1 MGNQVPV
8 NKPTAAYVLSL
19 IGGILGLIIGFILI
33 VIFVS
38 LGFFIYDVGI
48 VIYFGIGIWCIISS
62 IIVIVAASKLNSEP
76 MEHTKWGVLILIFSI
91 IGIGSLLGLIGGILA
106 LAYKPE
112 MVAAQQP
119 AAWGQ
124 PAQSANSRAINRIC
138 PQCGRVIDDNVK
150 FCPHCGKQLG

>member
-19 IGGILGLIIGFILI
+19 IGGILGLIVGLILL
-33 VIFVS
+33 V
-38 LGFFIYDVGI
+38 LGFFVGALT
-48 VIYFGIGIWCIISS
+48 FGIGLVVYGAIGIWCLICSV
-62 IIVIVAASKLNSEP
+62 IVIVSASKLNSEP

-91 IGIGSLLGLIGGILA
+91 IGLGSLLGLIGGILA

-112 MVAAQQP
+112 MVAGQQP